1 MATDNRGH
9 TVPAASDVPSRT
21 TLLNL
26 SLSMCDVVP
35 VTNAT
40 TRTTAVTNLGATT
53 AKPLLVARA
62 DARADSILEESHDSG
77 TTWRTIV
84 LGSGIAAYTPV
95 VTAPTTN
102 PTLGTGSSVLG
113 NYFQLGPWVIGTF
126 DIAFGTSGVVV
137 GSGVYEISL
146 PIAALAGGASAGTN
160 AGSGEFVDASPLTTY
175 TGVLSFQ
182 STTTVRL
189 HYSGGST
196 GLSSGA
202 PVVPAIN
209 DKIHG
214 TFMYQAA

>member
-9 TVPAASDVPSRT
+9 TVPASTGHPARADV
-21 TLLNL
+21 LAL
-26 SLSMCDVVP
+26 SLSTCDVVP

-40 TRTTAVTNLGATT
+40 TRATAVTNLGATT
-53 AKPLLVARA
+53 AKPLIVARA
-62 DARADSILEESHDSG
+62 DARTDSILEESHDAG
-77 TTWRTIV
+77 VTWRTVV
-84 LGSGIAAYTPV
+84 LGSGISSYTPV
-95 VTAPTTN
+95 VTAPTTS
-102 PTLGTGSSVLG
+102 PTLGTGSSVAG
-113 NYFQLGPWVIGTF
+113 SYYTLGPWVIGTF

-146 PIAALAGGASAGTN
+146 PIAAVAGGASAGTN

-202 PVVPAIN
+202 PVAPAAN

-214 TFMYQAA
+214 TFMYLGA